1 MLSIC
6 TSLTI
11 RPDFRL
17 NCINFVVQ
25 YVIRV
30 VHVLP
35 KQGRPLSSC
44 YLQNV
49 AWLIKKSA
57 GLPADRLSHGEMF
70 LSSLSTQFM
79 LLKDY

>member
-57 GLPADRLSHGEMF
+57 GLPADRLSRGEMF